1 MYNFCKELSVK
12 TDPFL
17 QIVLMPLRIWKKN
30 RKKKIYIYIKRN
42 SPTNSRLYIVYSI
55 YSGKIEGDG
64 TVSFLFTF

>member
-1 MYNFCKELSVK
+1 MYKEEA
-12 TDPFL
+12 
-17 QIVLMPLRIWKKN
+17 IGKKN
-30 RKKKIYIYIKRN
+30 IYIYIKRN